1 MGLMLDSSLLIAAE
15 RGRFDMEAFVE
26 AEAPM
31 DALFIASITASELLH
46 GVHRATPER
55 RAKREAYVESVISR
69 TPILPFDLPSA
80 RRHGELWAIL
90 EAAGTPIGPH
100 DMLIAA
106 TCLRFGHRLATL
118 NEGEFRRVDGLH
130 LANARPYVRTR

>member
-15 RGRFDMEAFVE
+15 RGRFDMETFVE

-55 RAKREAYVESVISR
+55 RENRKAYVESVISR

-80 RRHGELWAIL
+80 RRHGEL
-90 EAAGTPIGPH
+90 
-100 DMLIAA
+100 
-106 TCLRFGHRLATL
+106 
-118 NEGEFRRVDGLH
+118 
-130 LANARPYVRTR
+130 